1 MRKKSCVV
9 CGEALTADEKGICG
23 YCDDETIPIKGVK
36 YAQIRKEKV
45 KPKRSKSRKDEVKET
60 Q

>member
-1 MRKKSCVV
+1 MRKKACVV

-23 YCDDETIPIKGVK
+23 YCDDENIPIKGVK
-36 YAQIRKEKV
+36 HAQIRKENV
-45 KPKRSKSRKDEVKET
+45 RPKRRKGREKEIKET